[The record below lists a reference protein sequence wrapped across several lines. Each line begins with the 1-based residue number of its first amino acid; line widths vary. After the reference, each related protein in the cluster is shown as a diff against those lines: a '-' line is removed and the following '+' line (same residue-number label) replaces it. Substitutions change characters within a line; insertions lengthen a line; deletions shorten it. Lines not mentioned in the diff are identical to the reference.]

1 MHAKGSR
8 HIFRSL
14 TFSHALHGKYT
25 HLFKS
30 VMRKASSISLH
41 SGRNP
46 DIVKVHFLSPIF
58 LTDE

>member
-8 HIFRSL
+8 HIFRSH

-30 VMRKASSISLH
+30 VVRKASSISLH
-41 SGRNP
+41 AGRILRHRESSLFVAYIS
-46 DIVKVHFLSPIF
+46 D
-58 LTDE
+58 